1 MAGQVYWCYKPEGLL
16 HHCQLVQYLSMVIG
30 AGIGGRWTTV
40 GLHGPC
46 IWLVKLVVGRCLEAC
61 PRWYSGKPN
70 AAVWLL

>member
-40 GLHGPC
+40 GLRRPC
-46 IWLVKLVVGRCLEAC
+46 ILLVKLVVGT
-61 PRWYSGKPN
+61 
-70 AAVWLL
+70 